1 MGEQYT
7 CFVLTLDH
15 CICIVKYRQSLS
27 GRRKCFS
34 LASQRKYK
42 QTNASIV
49 KASLWYNRF
58 CSMKSLAPLKHR
70 LILLFLRDLFRLCIF
85 RRSHMTYDQ
94 REVFYDIVYNRSNT
108 AIWYG
113 KVKDIVRLTDINYS
127 SGPCLSCPK
136 LSIILFIIRPLTV
149 SNMDQAMYI
158 LFNFVC
164 LYFSIL
170 FRYTF
175 TNCAKKD
182 PLSIIVTWSANY
194 KDQRMYCLLHSQ

>member
-1 MGEQYT
+1 MDIVCGCSGKQYT
-7 CFVLTLDH
+7 CFVLTPDH
-15 CICIVKYRQSLS
+15 CICIVKYRHSLS
-27 GRRKCFS
+27 GCRKCFS
-34 LASQRKYK
+34 LPSQRKYK

-164 LYFSIL
+164 LYF
-170 FRYTF
+170 
-175 TNCAKKD
+175 C
-182 PLSIIVTWSANY
+182 IVF
-194 KDQRMYCLLHSQ
+194 QRFICQLCQKIPTQYYCDVTGQL